1 MKREEKTTE
10 PWASVCRR
18 SSSSSSERKRCGARA
33 VPAAASSKE
42 GGFCRQDIGALKCT
56 VQYENWPVVREGGRA
71 RRIARVTTYKRGRE
85 RERESKEKKKQHTEV
100 ETRKAE
106 IGWVRVFLGA
116 DSNVT

>member
-1 MKREEKTTE
+1 MR
-10 PWASVCRR
+10 V
-18 SSSSSSERKRCGARA
+18 G
-33 VPAAASSKE
+33 
-42 GGFCRQDIGALKCT
+42 
-56 VQYENWPVVREGGRA
+56 A